1 MKKSVSFR
9 VSPMQIKT
17 SDAIRRLNDSP
28 VARWSV
34 LFIVATA
41 MMMGYFVNDVMS
53 PLETLLEASP
63 AEGGLGWTS
72 GDYGFF
78 SGSSGLINVF
88 LLMLFFS
95 GLILDKMGIRFTG
108 ILACSLMIIGT
119 LIKYYAVTAG
129 FPPTDT
135 FHLSLFTFHF
145 SLPTSVAVASLG
157 FAVFGVG
164 YEMTG
169 ITVSK
174 AMVRWFTGH
183 ELALAMGIQLAMA
196 RLGTAAALSISA
208 PVARHFALST
218 PLLLSLSFLII
229 GLLAFLVFC
238 VMDRRLDQHRTNTDL
253 HGLQEESVRVSPSQ
267 SDAKKKSDADEF
279 RWSDIG
285 TTLRSP
291 GFWLITLFCVLFYSA
306 VSPFLK
312 FSTKL
317 MVMKYGVDPDVAGFF
332 SSIAPFGTILMTPLF
347 GLIYDRYGKGVTLVI
362 TGALMLTAVHFGF
375 SLPMHSSTVAIT
387 LMVILSVGYSLAPA
401 ALWPCVPKIIPL
413 KCLGT
418 ACSMIFFIQNFGRAI
433 IPMFVGK
440 ANEAD
445 PTYET
450 SMLIFGFTAL
460 GAALT
465 AMAMWYVDRRQ
476 GYGLQLPNIRK

>member
-1 MKKSVSFR
+1 
-9 VSPMQIKT
+9 
-17 SDAIRRLNDSP
+17 
-28 VARWSV
+28 
-34 LFIVATA
+34 
-41 MMMGYFVNDVMS
+41 MMMGYFVNDIMS
-53 PLETLLEASP
+53 PLETLLEMPRSQ
-63 AEGGLGWTS
+63 GGLGWTPS
-72 GDYGFF
+72 DYGFF
-78 SGSSGLINVF
+78 SGAGSFINVF

-108 ILACSLMIIGT
+108 TLACSLMVLGT
-119 LIKYYAVTAG
+119 LIKFYAVTAD
-129 FPPTDT
+129 FPPTAVAN
-135 FHLSLFTFHF
+135 FSLFTLHF

-157 FAVFGVG
+157 FAIFGVG

-183 ELALAMGIQLAMA
+183 ELALAMGLQLAMA
-196 RLGTAAALSISA
+196 RFGTAAALSISA
-208 PVARHFALST
+208 PIARHFTLST
-218 PLLLSLSFLII
+218 PLLVALAFLII

-238 VMDRRLDQHRTNTDL
+238 VMDRKLDSLGNPRD
-253 HGLQEESVRVSPSQ
+253 SRKSYD
-267 SDAKKKSDADEF
+267 SDSDEF
-279 RWSDIG
+279 RLSDIG
-285 TTLRSP
+285 VTLRNP

-317 MVMKYGVDPDVAGFF
+317 MVMKYGVDADVAGIF

-347 GLIYDRYGKGVTLVI
+347 GLVYDRYGKGVTLVI

-375 SLPMHSSTVAIT
+375 SLPMHSATVAIA
-387 LMVILSVGYSLAPA
+387 LMVTLSIGYSLAPA

-418 ACSMIFFIQNFGRAI
+418 AYSMIFFIQNFGRAI
-433 IPMFVGK
+433 IPMFVGR
-440 ANEAD
+440 ANETD
-445 PTYET
+445 PTYTT

-460 GAALT
+460 GAAVT
-465 AMAMWYVDRRQ
+465 AFAMLYIDRRK

>member
-1 MKKSVSFR
+1 MAE
-9 VSPMQIKT
+9 
-17 SDAIRRLNDSP
+17 AIRHRLNDSP
-28 VARWSV
+28 IARWTV

-53 PLETLLEASP
+53 PLEALLEMP
-63 AEGGLGWTS
+63 KAEGGLGWTS
-72 GDYGFF
+72 SDYGFF
-78 SGSSGLINVF
+78 SGSGSFINVF

-108 ILACSLMIIGT
+108 ILACSLMTLGT
-119 LIKYYAVTAG
+119 LVKYYAVT
-129 FPPTDT
+129 TDFGTSSVT
-135 FHLSLFTFHF
+135 FFGTD
-145 SLPTSVAVASLG
+145 LPTSAAWASFG

-208 PVARHFALST
+208 PVARHFSLST
-218 PLLLSLSFLII
+218 PLLVALAFLII

-238 VMDRRLDQHRTNTDL
+238 VMDRRLDDSRRYCSTSSSSSSN
-253 HGLQEESVRVSPSQ
+253 ENNE
-267 SDAKKKSDADEF
+267 EF
-279 RWSDIG
+279 RLSDIG
-285 TTLRSP
+285 ITLRNP
-291 GFWLITLFCVLFYSA
+291 GFWLITIFCVLFYSA

-317 MVMKYGVDPDVAGFF
+317 MVIKYGVDPDIAGFF

-347 GLIYDRYGKGVTLVI
+347 GLVFDRFGRGVTLVI

-375 SLPMHSSTVAIT
+375 SLPMHSSAVAIA
-387 LMVILSVGYSLAPA
+387 LMVVLSVGYSLAPA

-418 ACSMIFFIQNFGRAI
+418 AYSMIFFIQNFGRAI
-433 IPMFVGK
+433 IPMFVGR
-440 ANEAD
+440 ANETD
-445 PTYET
+445 PSYTT

-465 AMAMWYVDRRQ
+465 AIVM
-476 GYGLQLPNIRK
+476 L

>member
-1 MKKSVSFR
+1 MNIQK
-9 VSPMQIKT
+9 
-17 SDAIRRLNDSP
+17 LNDSP
-28 VARWSV
+28 FARWTV

-53 PLETLLEASP
+53 PLETLLEMPRSQ
-63 AEGGLGWTS
+63 GGLGWTPS
-72 GDYGFF
+72 DYGFF
-78 SGSSGLINVF
+78 SGAGSFINVF

-108 ILACSLMIIGT
+108 TLACSLMVIGT
-119 LIKYYAVTAG
+119 LIKLYAVT
-129 FPPTDT
+129 TDFGTTDVT
-135 FHLSLFTFHF
+135 FFNTHL
-145 SLPTSVAVASLG
+145 PASAAWASFG
-157 FAVFGVG
+157 FAIFGVG

-183 ELALAMGIQLAMA
+183 ELALAMGLQLAMA
-196 RLGTAAALSISA
+196 RFGTAAALSISA
-208 PVARHFALST
+208 PIARHYTLST
-218 PLLLSLSFLII
+218 PLLVALAFLII

-238 VMDRRLDQHRTNTDL
+238 VMDRRLDQFTVYSSQFTDDYSETS
-253 HGLQEESVRVSPSQ
+253 EEHAS
-267 SDAKKKSDADEF
+267 KSTVNKDSDEF

-285 TTLRSP
+285 TTLRTP

-347 GLIYDRYGKGVTLVI
+347 GLVYDRYGKGVTLVI

-375 SLPMHSSTVAIT
+375 SLPMHSSTAAIT
-387 LMVILSVGYSLAPA
+387 LMVILSVGYSLTPA

-418 ACSMIFFIQNFGRAI
+418 AYSMIFFIQNFGRAI

-440 ANEAD
+440 ANETD

-465 AMAMWYVDRRQ
+465 ALVLWHVDRRQ
-476 GYGLQLPNIRK
+476 HYGLQLPNIRK

>member
-1 MKKSVSFR
+1 MRPSTKK
-9 VSPMQIKT
+9 I
-17 SDAIRRLNDSP
+17 NDSP
-28 VARWSV
+28 AARWTV

-53 PLETLLEASP
+53 PLETLLEMPRSQ
-63 AEGGLGWTS
+63 GGLGWTPS
-72 GDYGFF
+72 DYGFF
-78 SGSSGLINVF
+78 SGAGSFINVF

-95 GLILDKMGIRFTG
+95 GIILDKMGIRFTG
-108 ILACSLMIIGT
+108 TLACSLMVLGT
-119 LIKYYAVTAG
+119 LIKYYAVITDFG
-129 FPPTDT
+129 NCQLSIFNYQLPP
-135 FHLSLFTFHF
+135 
-145 SLPTSVAVASLG
+145 SVAMASLG

-183 ELALAMGIQLAMA
+183 ELALAMGLQLAMA

-208 PVARHFALST
+208 PIARHFTLSA
-218 PLLLSLSFLII
+218 PLLLALSFLVT

-238 VMDRRLDQHRTNTDL
+238 VMDRRLDKTY
-253 HGLQEESVRVSPSQ
+253 ESHEPS
-267 SDAKKKSDADEF
+267 DDEF

-285 TTLRSP
+285 VTLRSP

-312 FSTKL
+312 FSTRL
-317 MVMKYGVDPDVAGFF
+317 MVMKYGVDPDIAGFF

-347 GLIYDRYGKGVTLVI
+347 GYVYDRYGRGVTLVI
-362 TGALMLTAVHFGF
+362 TGALLLAAVHFGF
-375 SLPMHSSTVAIT
+375 SLPIHNSNVAIL
-387 LMVILSVGYSLAPA
+387 LMVVLSVGYSLAPA

-418 ACSMIFFIQNFGRAI
+418 AYSMIFFIQNFGRAI
-433 IPMFVGK
+433 IPMFVGR
-440 ANEAD
+440 ANETD
-445 PTYET
+445 PSYTT

-460 GAALT
+460 GAALV
-465 AMAMWYVDRRQ
+465 AIAMWYTDRRK
-476 GYGLQLPNIRK
+476 GYGLQLPNIK

>member
-1 MKKSVSFR
+1 MAE
-9 VSPMQIKT
+9 T
-17 SDAIRRLNDSP
+17 IRHRLNDSP
-28 VARWSV
+28 IARWTV

-53 PLETLLEASP
+53 PLEALLEMP
-63 AEGGLGWTS
+63 KAEGGLGWTS
-72 GDYGFF
+72 SDYGFF
-78 SGSSGLINVF
+78 SGSGSFINVF

-108 ILACSLMIIGT
+108 ILACSLMTLGT
-119 LIKYYAVTAG
+119 LVKYYAVT
-129 FPPTDT
+129 TDFGTSSVT
-135 FHLSLFTFHF
+135 FFGTD
-145 SLPTSVAVASLG
+145 LPTSAAWASFG

-208 PVARHFALST
+208 PVARHFSLST
-218 PLLLSLSFLII
+218 PLLVALAFLII

-238 VMDRRLDQHRTNTDL
+238 VMDRRLDDSRRSCSTSSSSSSN
-253 HGLQEESVRVSPSQ
+253 ENNE
-267 SDAKKKSDADEF
+267 EF
-279 RWSDIG
+279 RLSDIG
-285 TTLRSP
+285 ITLRNP
-291 GFWLITLFCVLFYSA
+291 GFWLITIFCVLFYSA

-317 MVMKYGVDPDVAGFF
+317 MVIKYGVDPDIAGFF
-332 SSIAPFGTILMTPLF
+332 SSIAPFGTILMTPFF
-347 GLIYDRYGKGVTLVI
+347 GLVFDRFGRGVTLVI

-375 SLPMHSSTVAIT
+375 SLPMHSSAVAIA
-387 LMVILSVGYSLAPA
+387 LMVVLSVGYSLAPA

-418 ACSMIFFIQNFGRAI
+418 AYSMIFFIQNFGRAI
-433 IPMFVGK
+433 IPMFVGR
-440 ANEAD
+440 ANETD
-445 PTYET
+445 PSYTT

-465 AMAMWYVDRRQ
+465 AIVMLYTDRKK
-476 GYGLQLPNIRK
+476 GYGLQLPNIKAQ

>member
-1 MKKSVSFR
+1 MAE
-9 VSPMQIKT
+9 
-17 SDAIRRLNDSP
+17 AIRHRLNDSP
-28 VARWSV
+28 FARWTV
-34 LFIVATA
+34 LIIVATA

-53 PLETLLEASP
+53 PLETLLEMPRS
-63 AEGGLGWTS
+63 EGGLGWTPS
-72 GDYGFF
+72 DYGFF
-78 SGSSGLINVF
+78 SGAGSFINVF

-108 ILACSLMIIGT
+108 TLACSLMAIGT
-119 LIKYYAVTAG
+119 LIKLVAVIH
-129 FPPTDT
+129 PTDEILH
-135 FHLSLFTFHF
+135 FPLFSSQF
-145 SLPTSVAVASLG
+145 SLSVSVASASLG

-208 PVARHFALST
+208 PIARHFTLST
-218 PLLLSLSFLII
+218 PLLVSLAFLII

-238 VMDRRLDQHRTNTDL
+238 VMDRRLDESGITGNTNITSDSS
-253 HGLQEESVRVSPSQ
+253 EE
-267 SDAKKKSDADEF
+267 F
-279 RWSDIG
+279 HWGDILVI
-285 TTLRSP
+285 LRNP

-317 MVMKYGVDPDVAGFF
+317 MVMKYGVDPDIAGFF

-347 GLIYDRYGKGVTLVI
+347 GLVYDRFGKGVTLVI

-375 SLPMHSSTVAIT
+375 SLPMHSSTIAIA
-387 LMVILSVGYSLAPA
+387 LMVILSIGYSLAPA

-418 ACSMIFFIQNFGRAI
+418 AYSMIFFIQNFGRAV
-433 IPMFVGK
+433 IPMCVGR
-440 ANEAD
+440 ANETD
-445 PTYET
+445 PSYTT
-450 SMLIFGFTAL
+450 SMQIFGFTAL

-465 AMAMWYVDRRQ
+465 AVAILIIDRKKK
-476 GYGLQLPNIRK
+476 YGLQLPNIRK

>member
-1 MKKSVSFR
+1 MAES
-9 VSPMQIKT
+9 
-17 SDAIRRLNDSP
+17 IRQRLNDSP
-28 VARWSV
+28 IARWTV

-53 PLETLLEASP
+53 PLEALLEMP
-63 AEGGLGWTS
+63 KAEGGLGWTS
-72 GDYGFF
+72 SDYGFF
-78 SGSSGLINVF
+78 SGSGSFINVF

-108 ILACSLMIIGT
+108 VLACSLMVLGT
-119 LIKYYAVTAG
+119 LLKYYAVT
-129 FPPTDT
+129 TDFGT
-135 FHLSLFTFHF
+135 SSVAFFGTH
-145 SLPTSVAVASLG
+145 LPTSAAWASLG

-208 PVARHFALST
+208 PIARHFTLST
-218 PLLLSLSFLII
+218 PLLVALAFLII
-229 GLLAFLVFC
+229 GLLSFLVFC
-238 VMDRRLDQHRTNTDL
+238 VMDRKLD
-253 HGLQEESVRVSPSQ
+253 
-267 SDAKKKSDADEF
+267 KKGQTVEDKNSSSDEF
-279 RWSDIG
+279 RFSDILV
-285 TTLRSP
+285 TLRNP
-291 GFWLITLFCVLFYSA
+291 GFWLITIFCVLFYSA

-317 MVMKYGVDPDVAGFF
+317 MVIKYGVDPDIAGFF

-347 GLIYDRYGKGVTLVI
+347 GLVFDRWGRGVTLVI
-362 TGALMLTAVHFGF
+362 TGALMLTAVHFGL
-375 SLPMHSSTVAIT
+375 SLPIHSSAIAIA
-387 LMVILSVGYSLAPA
+387 LMVVLSIGYSLAPA

-418 ACSMIFFIQNFGRAI
+418 AYSMIFFIQNFGRAI
-433 IPMFVGK
+433 IPMFVGR
-440 ANEAD
+440 ANETD
-445 PTYET
+445 PSYTT
-450 SMLIFGFTAL
+450 SMLIFSFTAL

-465 AMAMWYVDRRQ
+465 AIVMLYTDRKK
-476 GYGLQLPNIRK
+476 GYGLQLPNIKKA

>member
-1 MKKSVSFR
+1 M
-9 VSPMQIKT
+9 
-17 SDAIRRLNDSP
+17 
-28 VARWSV
+28 ARWSV

-53 PLETLLEASP
+53 PLETLLEMPRSQ
-63 AEGGLGWTS
+63 GGLGWTPS
-72 GDYGFF
+72 DYGFF
-78 SGSSGLINVF
+78 SGAGSFINVF

-95 GLILDKMGIRFTG
+95 GIILDKMGIRFTG
-108 ILACSLMIIGT
+108 TLACSLMVAGT
-119 LIKYYAVTAG
+119 LIKYDTVSTAPEG
-129 FPPTDT
+129 E
-135 FHLSLFTFHF
+135 LFGM
-145 SLPTSVAVASLG
+145 PASVVLASSG
-157 FAVFGVG
+157 FAIFGVG

-208 PVARHFALST
+208 PVARHFTLST
-218 PLLLSLSFLII
+218 PLLVALSFLII

-238 VMDRRLDQHRTNTDL
+238 VMDRRLDEPNKT
-253 HGLQEESVRVSPSQ
+253 QEA
-267 SDAKKKSDADEF
+267 SDDEF

-285 TTLRSP
+285 ITLRSP

-317 MVMKYGVDPDVAGFF
+317 MVMKYGVDPDIAGLF

-347 GLIYDRYGKGVTLVI
+347 GYVYDKYGKGVTLVI

-375 SLPMHSSTVAIT
+375 SMPMHSSTVAIA
-387 LMVILSVGYSLAPA
+387 LMVMLSIGYSLAPA

-418 ACSMIFFIQNFGRAI
+418 AYSMIFFIQNFGRAI
-433 IPMFVGK
+433 IPMFVGR
-440 ANEAD
+440 ANETD
-445 PTYET
+445 PTYTT

-460 GAALT
+460 GAAAIAV
-465 AMAMWYVDRRQ
+465 AMLFVDRHK
-476 GYGLQLPNIRK
+476 GYGLQLPNIKHQ

>member
-1 MKKSVSFR
+1 MAES
-9 VSPMQIKT
+9 
-17 SDAIRRLNDSP
+17 IRQRLNDSP
-28 VARWSV
+28 IARWTV

-41 MMMGYFVNDVMS
+41 MMMGYFVNDIMS
-53 PLETLLEASP
+53 PLEALLEMP
-63 AEGGLGWTS
+63 KAEGGLGWTS
-72 GDYGFF
+72 SDYGFF
-78 SGSSGLINVF
+78 SGSGSFINVF

-108 ILACSLMIIGT
+108 VLACSLMVLGT
-119 LIKYYAVTAG
+119 LLKYYAVT
-129 FPPTDT
+129 TDFGT
-135 FHLSLFTFHF
+135 SSVAFFGTH
-145 SLPTSVAVASLG
+145 LPTSAAWASLG

-208 PVARHFALST
+208 PIARHFSLST
-218 PLLLSLSFLII
+218 PLLVALAFLII
-229 GLLAFLVFC
+229 GLLSFLVFC
-238 VMDRRLDQHRTNTDL
+238 VMDRKLDKKGQMV
-253 HGLQEESVRVSPSQ
+253 EEKNSSS
-267 SDAKKKSDADEF
+267 DEF
-279 RWSDIG
+279 RFSDILV
-285 TTLRSP
+285 TLRNP
-291 GFWLITLFCVLFYSA
+291 GFWLITIFCVLFYSA

-317 MVMKYGVDPDVAGFF
+317 MVIKYGVDPDIAGFF

-347 GLIYDRYGKGVTLVI
+347 GLVFDRWGRGVTLVI

-375 SLPMHSSTVAIT
+375 SLPIHSSAVAIA
-387 LMVILSVGYSLAPA
+387 LMVILSIGYSLAPA

-418 ACSMIFFIQNFGRAI
+418 AYSMIFFIQNFGRAI
-433 IPMFVGK
+433 IPMFVGR
-440 ANEAD
+440 ANETD
-445 PTYET
+445 PSYTT
-450 SMLIFGFTAL
+450 SMLIFSFTAL

-465 AMAMWYVDRRQ
+465 AIVMLYTDRKK
-476 GYGLQLPNIRK
+476 GYGLQLPNIKKA

>member
-1 MKKSVSFR
+1 MAE
-9 VSPMQIKT
+9 
-17 SDAIRRLNDSP
+17 AIRHRLNDSP
-28 VARWSV
+28 IARWTV

-53 PLETLLEASP
+53 PLEALLEMP
-63 AEGGLGWTS
+63 KAEGGLGWTS
-72 GDYGFF
+72 SDYGFF
-78 SGSSGLINVF
+78 SGSGSFINVF

-108 ILACSLMIIGT
+108 ILACSLMTLGT
-119 LIKYYAVTAG
+119 LVKYYAVT
-129 FPPTDT
+129 TDFGTSSVT
-135 FHLSLFTFHF
+135 FFGTD
-145 SLPTSVAVASLG
+145 LPTSAAWASFG

-208 PVARHFALST
+208 PVARHFSLST
-218 PLLLSLSFLII
+218 PLLVALAFLII

-238 VMDRRLDQHRTNTDL
+238 VMDRRLDDSRRSCSTSSSSSSN
-253 HGLQEESVRVSPSQ
+253 ENNE
-267 SDAKKKSDADEF
+267 EF
-279 RWSDIG
+279 RLSDIG
-285 TTLRSP
+285 ITLRNP
-291 GFWLITLFCVLFYSA
+291 GFWLITIFCVLFYSA

-317 MVMKYGVDPDVAGFF
+317 MVIKYGVDPDIAGFF

-347 GLIYDRYGKGVTLVI
+347 GLVFDRFGRGVTLV
-362 TGALMLTAVHFGF
+362 
-375 SLPMHSSTVAIT
+375 
-387 LMVILSVGYSLAPA
+387 YSLAPA
-401 ALWPCVPKIIPL
+401 ALWPCVPKLIPL

-418 ACSMIFFIQNFGRAI
+418 AYSMIFFIQNFGRAI
-433 IPMFVGK
+433 IPMFVGR
-440 ANEAD
+440 ANETD
-445 PTYET
+445 PSYTT

-465 AMAMWYVDRRQ
+465 AIVMLYTDRKK
-476 GYGLQLPNIRK
+476 GYGLQLPNIKAQ

>member
-1 MKKSVSFR
+1 MAE
-9 VSPMQIKT
+9 
-17 SDAIRRLNDSP
+17 AIRQRLNDSP
-28 VARWSV
+28 IARWTI

-53 PLETLLEASP
+53 PLEALLEMP
-63 AEGGLGWTS
+63 KTEGGLGWTS
-72 GDYGFF
+72 SDYGFF
-78 SGSSGLINVF
+78 SGSGSFINVF

-108 ILACSLMIIGT
+108 VLACSLMTLGT
-119 LIKYYAVTAG
+119 LVKYYAVT
-129 FPPTDT
+129 TDFGT
-135 FHLSLFTFHF
+135 SSVAFFGTY
-145 SLPTSVAVASLG
+145 LPTSAAWASLG
-157 FAVFGVG
+157 FAIFGVG

-183 ELALAMGIQLAMA
+183 DLALAMGIQLAMA

-208 PVARHFALST
+208 PIARHFTLST
-218 PLLLSLSFLII
+218 PLLVALAFLII
-229 GLLAFLVFC
+229 GLLSFLVFC
-238 VMDRRLDQHRTNTDL
+238 IMDLRLDKS
-253 HGLQEESVRVSPSQ
+253 EEQR
-267 SDAKKKSDADEF
+267 KKSYDNADDEKF
-279 RWSDIG
+279 RFSDIIV
-285 TTLRSP
+285 TLRNP
-291 GFWLITLFCVLFYSA
+291 GFWLITIFCVLFYSA

-317 MVMKYGVDPDVAGFF
+317 MVIKYGVDPDIAGFF

-347 GLIYDRYGKGVTLVI
+347 GLVFDRFGRGVTLVI

-375 SLPMHSSTVAIT
+375 SLPMHSSAIAIA
-387 LMVILSVGYSLAPA
+387 LMVVLSIGYSLAPA

-418 ACSMIFFIQNFGRAI
+418 AYSMIFFIQNFGRAI
-433 IPMFVGK
+433 IPMFVGR
-440 ANEAD
+440 ANETD
-445 PTYET
+445 PSYTT

-465 AMAMWYVDRRQ
+465 AIVMLYTDRKK
-476 GYGLQLPNIRK
+476 GYGLQLPNITTSGR

>member
-1 MKKSVSFR
+1 M
-9 VSPMQIKT
+9 
-17 SDAIRRLNDSP
+17 NDSP

-63 AEGGLGWTS
+63 AEGGLGWTP

-108 ILACSLMIIGT
+108 TLACSLMIIGT
-119 LIKYYAVTAG
+119 LIKYYAVIAG

-135 FHLSLFTFHF
+135 FHFSLLTFHF

-208 PVARHFALST
+208 PVARHFTLST

-238 VMDRRLDQHRTNTDL
+238 VMDRRLDNKELSKLSKLSSNQKEL
-253 HGLQEESVRVSPSQ
+253 S
-267 SDAKKKSDADEF
+267 SDNNDEF
-279 RWSDIG
+279 HFSDIG

-375 SLPMHSSTVAIT
+375 SLPMHSSTVAIA

-418 ACSMIFFIQNFGRAI
+418 AYSMIFFIQNFGRAI

-440 ANEAD
+440 ANETD

-465 AMAMWYVDRRQ
+465 ALAMWYVDRRQ
-476 GYGLQLPNIRK
+476 GYGLQQPNIRK

>member
-1 MKKSVSFR
+1 
-9 VSPMQIKT
+9 
-17 SDAIRRLNDSP
+17 
-28 VARWSV
+28 
-34 LFIVATA
+34 

-53 PLETLLEASP
+53 PLEALLEMP
-63 AEGGLGWTS
+63 KAEGGLGWTS
-72 GDYGFF
+72 SDYGFF
-78 SGSSGLINVF
+78 SGSGSFINVF

-108 ILACSLMIIGT
+108 VLACSLMVLGT
-119 LIKYYAVTAG
+119 LLKYYAVT
-129 FPPTDT
+129 TDFGT
-135 FHLSLFTFHF
+135 SSVAFFGTH
-145 SLPTSVAVASLG
+145 LPTSAACASLG

-208 PVARHFALST
+208 PIARHFSLST
-218 PLLLSLSFLII
+218 PLLVALAFLII
-229 GLLAFLVFC
+229 GLLSFLVFC
-238 VMDRRLDQHRTNTDL
+238 VMDRKLDKKGQMV
-253 HGLQEESVRVSPSQ
+253 EEKNSSS
-267 SDAKKKSDADEF
+267 DEF
-279 RWSDIG
+279 RFSDILV
-285 TTLRSP
+285 TLRNP
-291 GFWLITLFCVLFYSA
+291 GFWLITIFCVLFYSA

-317 MVMKYGVDPDVAGFF
+317 MVIKYGVDPDIAGFF

-347 GLIYDRYGKGVTLVI
+347 GLVFDRFGRGVTLVI

-375 SLPMHSSTVAIT
+375 SLPMHSSAIAIA
-387 LMVILSVGYSLAPA
+387 LMVILSIGYSLAPA

-418 ACSMIFFIQNFGRAI
+418 AYSMIFFIQNFGRAI
-433 IPMFVGK
+433 IPMFVGR
-440 ANEAD
+440 ANETD
-445 PTYET
+445 PSYTT
-450 SMLIFGFTAL
+450 SMLIFSFTAL

-465 AMAMWYVDRRQ
+465 AIVMLYTDRKK
-476 GYGLQLPNIRK
+476 GYGLQLPNIKKA

>member
-1 MKKSVSFR
+1 MAEAFI
-9 VSPMQIKT
+9 Q
-17 SDAIRRLNDSP
+17 RLNDSA
-28 VARWSV
+28 VARWTV

-53 PLETLLEASP
+53 PLETLLEAPRSQ
-63 AEGGLGWTS
+63 GGLGWTS
-72 GDYGFF
+72 ADYGFF

-95 GLILDKMGIRFTG
+95 GIILDKMGIRFTG
-108 ILACSLMIIGT
+108 VLACSLMALGT
-119 LIKYYAVTAG
+119 LVKLYAVTADLG
-129 FPPTDT
+129 DEPIRF
-135 FHLSLFTFHF
+135 SLLVTSF
-145 SLPTSVAVASLG
+145 SLPPSAALASLG

-174 AMVRWFTGH
+174 SMVRWFAGH

-208 PVARHFALST
+208 PIARHFSLST
-218 PLLLSLSFLII
+218 PLLVSLSLLII

-238 VMDRRLDQHRTNTDL
+238 VMDRRLDQ
-253 HGLQEESVRVSPSQ
+253 SPADRQRS
-267 SDAKKKSDADEF
+267 SASADDEF
-279 RWSDIG
+279 RWGDIG
-285 TTLRSP
+285 QTLRSP

-317 MVMKYGVDPDVAGFF
+317 MVMKYGVDADLAGFF

-347 GLIYDRYGKGVTLVI
+347 GYIYDRYGKGVTLVTI
-362 TGALMLTAVHFGF
+362 GAAMLAFVHFSFAMPVHGAA
-375 SLPMHSSTVAIT
+375 TAIV
-387 LMVILSVGYSLAPA
+387 LMVVLSIGYSLAPA

-418 ACSMIFFIQNFGRAI
+418 AYSMIFFIQNFGRAV
-433 IPMFVGK
+433 IPMFVGQ
-440 ANEAD
+440 ANERD
-445 PTYET
+445 PSYTS

-460 GAALT
+460 GAVGVAL
-465 AMAMWYVDRRQ
+465 AMRYVDKRK
-476 GYGLQLPNIRK
+476 GYGLQQPNIRR

>member
-1 MKKSVSFR
+1 MAEV
-9 VSPMQIKT
+9 
-17 SDAIRRLNDSP
+17 IRQRLNDSP
-28 VARWSV
+28 IARWTV

-53 PLETLLEASP
+53 PLEALLEMP
-63 AEGGLGWTS
+63 KAEGGLGWTS
-72 GDYGFF
+72 SDYGFF
-78 SGSSGLINVF
+78 SGSGSFINVF

-108 ILACSLMIIGT
+108 VLACSLMTLGT
-119 LIKYYAVTAG
+119 LVKYYAVT
-129 FPPTDT
+129 TDFDTSSVT
-135 FHLSLFTFHF
+135 FFGTD
-145 SLPTSVAVASLG
+145 LPTSAAWASFG

-208 PVARHFALST
+208 PIARHFTLST
-218 PLLLSLSFLII
+218 PLLVALAFLII

-238 VMDRRLDQHRTNTDL
+238 IMDRKLDKN
-253 HGLQEESVRVSPSQ
+253 GQEIEEQDSSS
-267 SDAKKKSDADEF
+267 DEF
-279 RWSDIG
+279 RFSDIIV
-285 TTLRSP
+285 TLRNP
-291 GFWLITLFCVLFYSA
+291 GFWLITIFCVLFYSA

-317 MVMKYGVDPDVAGFF
+317 MVIKYGVDPDIAGFF

-347 GLIYDRYGKGVTLVI
+347 GLVFDRFGRGVTLVI

-375 SLPMHSSTVAIT
+375 SLPMHSSAIAIA
-387 LMVILSVGYSLAPA
+387 LMVVLSIGYSLAPA

-418 ACSMIFFIQNFGRAI
+418 AYSMIFFIQNFGRAI
-433 IPMFVGK
+433 IPMFVGR
-440 ANEAD
+440 ANETD
-445 PTYET
+445 PSYTT

-465 AMAMWYVDRRQ
+465 AIVMLYTDRKK
-476 GYGLQLPNIRK
+476 GYGLQLPNIKKA

>member
-1 MKKSVSFR
+1 MAE
-9 VSPMQIKT
+9 T
-17 SDAIRRLNDSP
+17 IRHRLNDSP
-28 VARWSV
+28 IARWTV

-41 MMMGYFVNDVMS
+41 MMMGYFVNDIMS
-53 PLETLLEASP
+53 PLEALLEMP
-63 AEGGLGWTS
+63 KAEGGLGWTS
-72 GDYGFF
+72 SDYGFF
-78 SGSSGLINVF
+78 SGSGSFINVF

-108 ILACSLMIIGT
+108 ILACSLMTLGT
-119 LIKYYAVTAG
+119 LVKYYAVT
-129 FPPTDT
+129 TDFGTSSVT
-135 FHLSLFTFHF
+135 FFGTD
-145 SLPTSVAVASLG
+145 LPTSAAWASFG

-208 PVARHFALST
+208 PVARHFSLST
-218 PLLLSLSFLII
+218 PLLVALAFLII

-238 VMDRRLDQHRTNTDL
+238 VMDRRLDDSRRSCSTSSSSSSN
-253 HGLQEESVRVSPSQ
+253 ENNE
-267 SDAKKKSDADEF
+267 EF
-279 RWSDIG
+279 RLSDIG
-285 TTLRSP
+285 ITLRNP
-291 GFWLITLFCVLFYSA
+291 GFWLITIFCVLFYSA

-317 MVMKYGVDPDVAGFF
+317 MVIKYGVDPDIAGFF

-347 GLIYDRYGKGVTLVI
+347 GLVFDRFGRGVTLVI

-375 SLPMHSSTVAIT
+375 SLPMHSSAVAIA
-387 LMVILSVGYSLAPA
+387 LMVVLSVGYSLAPA

-418 ACSMIFFIQNFGRAI
+418 AYSMIFFIQNFGRAI
-433 IPMFVGK
+433 IPMFVGR
-440 ANEAD
+440 ANETD
-445 PTYET
+445 PSYTT

-465 AMAMWYVDRRQ
+465 AIVMLYTDRKK
-476 GYGLQLPNIRK
+476 GYGLQLPNIKAQ

>member
-1 MKKSVSFR
+1 MTEVIQK
-9 VSPMQIKT
+9 
-17 SDAIRRLNDSP
+17 RLNDSP
-28 VARWSV
+28 IARWTV

-53 PLETLLEASP
+53 PLEALLEMP
-63 AEGGLGWTS
+63 KAEGGLGWTS
-72 GDYGFF
+72 SDYGFF
-78 SGSSGLINVF
+78 SGSGSFINVF

-108 ILACSLMIIGT
+108 VLACSLMVLGT
-119 LIKYYAVTAG
+119 LLKYYAVT
-129 FPPTDT
+129 TDFGT
-135 FHLSLFTFHF
+135 SSVAFFGTH
-145 SLPTSVAVASLG
+145 LPTSAAWASLG

-169 ITVSK
+169 ITISK

-208 PVARHFALST
+208 PIARHFTLST
-218 PLLLSLSFLII
+218 PLLVALAFLII
-229 GLLAFLVFC
+229 GLLSFLVFC
-238 VMDRRLDQHRTNTDL
+238 VMDRKLDKKGQMV
-253 HGLQEESVRVSPSQ
+253 EEKNSSS
-267 SDAKKKSDADEF
+267 DEF
-279 RWSDIG
+279 RFSDILV
-285 TTLRSP
+285 TLRNP
-291 GFWLITLFCVLFYSA
+291 GFWLITIFCVLFYSA

-317 MVMKYGVDPDVAGFF
+317 MVIKYGVDPDIAGFF

-347 GLIYDRYGKGVTLVI
+347 GLVFDRFGRGVTLVI

-375 SLPMHSSTVAIT
+375 SLPMHSSAIAIA
-387 LMVILSVGYSLAPA
+387 LMVVLSIGYSLAPA

-418 ACSMIFFIQNFGRAI
+418 AYSMIFFIQNFGRAI
-433 IPMFVGK
+433 IPMFVGR
-440 ANEAD
+440 ANETD
-445 PTYET
+445 PSYTT

-465 AMAMWYVDRRQ
+465 AIVMLYTDRKK
-476 GYGLQLPNIRK
+476 GYGLQLPNIKKA

>member
-1 MKKSVSFR
+1 MAE
-9 VSPMQIKT
+9 
-17 SDAIRRLNDSP
+17 AIQKRLTDSP
-28 VARWSV
+28 VARWTV

-53 PLETLLEASP
+53 PLETLLELPSSQ
-63 AEGGLGWTS
+63 GGLGWTPS
-72 GDYGFF
+72 DYGFF
-78 SGSSGLINVF
+78 SGAGSLINVF

-108 ILACSLMIIGT
+108 ILACSLMVAGT
-119 LIKYYAVTAG
+119 LLKLYGITTDFGTTAFSFLG
-129 FPPTDT
+129 FQMPM
-135 FHLSLFTFHF
+135 
-145 SLPTSVAVASLG
+145 SVATASLG
-157 FAVFGVG
+157 FAIFGVG

-208 PVARHFALST
+208 PIARHFTLSA
-218 PLLLSLSFLII
+218 PLLVALAFLII

-238 VMDRRLDQHRTNTDL
+238 VMDRKLESAGDPDKT
-253 HGLQEESVRVSPSQ
+253 EEFNSE
-267 SDAKKKSDADEF
+267 EF
-279 RWSDIG
+279 RLADIG
-285 TTLRSP
+285 ITLRNP

-317 MVMKYGVDPDVAGFF
+317 MVMKYSVDPDIAGFF

-362 TGALMLTAVHFGF
+362 TGALMLTVVHFGF
-375 SLPMHSSTVAIT
+375 SLPMHSATVAIA
-387 LMVILSVGYSLAPA
+387 LMVLLSIGYSLAPA

-418 ACSMIFFIQNFGRAI
+418 AYSMIFFIQNFGRAI
-433 IPMFVGK
+433 IPMAVGK

-445 PTYET
+445 ASYTT
-450 SMLIFGFTAL
+450 SMLIFGFTAM
-460 GAALT
+460 GAAVT
-465 AMAMWYVDRRQ
+465 AIAMWYIDRQ
-476 GYGLQLPNIRK
+476 KGYGLQLPNIKSTTRGK

>member
-1 MKKSVSFR
+1 MRPSKEKINN
-9 VSPMQIKT
+9 SPF
-17 SDAIRRLNDSP
+17 
-28 VARWSV
+28 ARWTV
-34 LFIVATA
+34 LIIVATA

-53 PLETLLEASP
+53 PLETLLELP
-63 AEGGLGWTS
+63 KEQGGLGWTPS
-72 GDYGFF
+72 DYGFF
-78 SGSSGLINVF
+78 SGAGSFINVF

-108 ILACSLMIIGT
+108 TLACSQMALGT
-119 LIKYYAVTAG
+119 LIKYYAVTAEFG
-129 FPPTDT
+129 NEPIAFLDYQ
-135 FHLSLFTFHF
+135 
-145 SLPTSVAVASLG
+145 LPASAVWASLG
-157 FAVFGVG
+157 FAIFGVG

-169 ITVSK
+169 ISVSK

-208 PVARHFALST
+208 PIARHYTLSM
-218 PLLLSLSFLII
+218 PLLISLAFLII

-238 VMDRRLDQHRTNTDL
+238 VMDRKLDDSGQTTEDSADNT
-253 HGLQEESVRVSPSQ
+253 QYEEQ
-267 SDAKKKSDADEF
+267 F
-279 RWSDIG
+279 HFSDILV
-285 TTLRSP
+285 TLRNP

-317 MVMKYGVDPDVAGFF
+317 MVMKYGVDPDIAGFF

-375 SLPMHSSTVAIT
+375 SLPIHSSTIAIA
-387 LMVILSVGYSLAPA
+387 LMVTLSIGYSLAPA

-418 ACSMIFFIQNFGRAI
+418 AYSMIFFIQNFGRAV
-433 IPMFVGK
+433 IPMCVGR
-440 ANEAD
+440 ANETD
-445 PTYET
+445 PTYTT

-460 GAALT
+460 GAAVT
-465 AMAMWYVDRRQ
+465 AIAILVIDKKKN
-476 GYGLQLPNIRK
+476 YGLQLPNIKK

>member
-1 MKKSVSFR
+1 M
-9 VSPMQIKT
+9 
-17 SDAIRRLNDSP
+17 
-28 VARWSV
+28 V
-34 LFIVATA
+34 L
-41 MMMGYFVNDVMS
+41 
-53 PLETLLEASP
+53 
-63 AEGGLGWTS
+63 
-72 GDYGFF
+72 
-78 SGSSGLINVF
+78 
-88 LLMLFFS
+88 
-95 GLILDKMGIRFTG
+95 
-108 ILACSLMIIGT
+108 GT
-119 LIKYYAVTAG
+119 LIKYYAVIAD
-129 FPPTDT
+129 FPAD
-135 FHLSLFTFHF
+135 STFHF
-145 SLPTSVAVASLG
+145 SLFSYDFTLTLSVAVASLG

-208 PVARHFALST
+208 PIARHFTLST
-218 PLLLSLSFLII
+218 PLLVALSFLII

-238 VMDRRLDQHRTNTDL
+238 VMDRRLDEPHKAHDS
-253 HGLQEESVRVSPSQ
+253 HES
-267 SDAKKKSDADEF
+267 SDDEF

-285 TTLRSP
+285 VTLRSP

-317 MVMKYGVDPDVAGFF
+317 MVMKYGVDPDIAGFF

-347 GLIYDRYGKGVTLVI
+347 GFIYDRYGRGVTLVI
-362 TGALMLTAVHFGF
+362 TGALLLTAVHFGF
-375 SLPMHSSTVAIT
+375 SLPTSLITYHSSLITPSAIAIL
-387 LMVILSVGYSLAPA
+387 LMVVLSIGYSLAPA

-418 ACSMIFFIQNFGRAI
+418 AYSMIFFIQNFGRAI

-440 ANEAD
+440 ANETD
-445 PTYET
+445 PTYTT

-460 GAALT
+460 GAALIAV
-465 AMAMWYVDRRQ
+465 AMLIVDRKK
-476 GYGLQLPNIRK
+476 GYGLQLPNIKI

>member
-1 MKKSVSFR
+1 MREAV
-9 VSPMQIKT
+9 
-17 SDAIRRLNDSP
+17 RRLNDSP
-28 VARWSV
+28 TARWTV

-63 AEGGLGWTS
+63 SEGGLGWKP

-108 ILACSLMIIGT
+108 TLACSLMIIGT
-119 LIKYYAVTAG
+119 LIKYYAVTAD
-129 FPPTDT
+129 FSTDVY
-135 FHLSLFTFHF
+135 HLSFIGYHLDM
-145 SLPTSVAVASLG
+145 PRSVAVASLG

-208 PVARHFALST
+208 PIARHFSLST
-218 PLLLSLSFLII
+218 PLLVSLSFLII

-238 VMDRRLDQHRTNTDL
+238 VMDCRLD
-253 HGLQEESVRVSPSQ
+253 ESWVQVRD
-267 SDAKKKSDADEF
+267 SDAGQDQATSPHNSSESEDF
-279 RWSDIG
+279 RFSDIG

-317 MVMKYGVDPDVAGFF
+317 MVMKYGIDTDVAGFF
-332 SSIAPFGTILMTPLF
+332 SSIAPFGTILMTPIF

-375 SLPMHSSTVAIT
+375 SLPMHSSMVAIT
-387 LMVILSVGYSLAPA
+387 LMIILSVGYSLAPA

-418 ACSMIFFIQNFGRAI
+418 AYSMIFFIQNFGRAI

-440 ANEAD
+440 ANESD

-465 AMAMWYVDRRQ
+465 ALAMWYVDRRQ

>member
-1 MKKSVSFR
+1 M
-9 VSPMQIKT
+9 T
-17 SDAIRRLNDSP
+17 EAIRHRLNDSP
-28 VARWSV
+28 FARWTV
-34 LFIVATA
+34 LIIVATA

-53 PLETLLEASP
+53 PLETLLELPKSQ
-63 AEGGLGWTS
+63 GGLGWTPS
-72 GDYGFF
+72 DYGFF
-78 SGSSGLINVF
+78 SGAGSFINVF

-108 ILACSLMIIGT
+108 VLACSLMALGT
-119 LIKYYAVTAG
+119 LLKLYGVTTDFGTAEIAIFG
-129 FPPTDT
+129 FQ
-135 FHLSLFTFHF
+135 
-145 SLPTSVAVASLG
+145 LPMSVAVASLG

-208 PVARHFALST
+208 PIARHFALST
-218 PLLLSLSFLII
+218 PLLVSLAFLII

-238 VMDRRLDQHRTNTDL
+238 VMDRKLDDDSTKNTTDES
-253 HGLQEESVRVSPSQ
+253 EE
-267 SDAKKKSDADEF
+267 F
-279 RWSDIG
+279 HWGDILV
-285 TTLRSP
+285 TLRNP

-312 FSTKL
+312 LSTKL
-317 MVMKYGVDPDVAGFF
+317 MVMKYGVDPDIAGFF

-347 GLIYDRYGKGVTLVI
+347 GAVYDKYGKGVTLVI

-375 SLPMHSSTVAIT
+375 SLPMHSSTIAIA
-387 LMVILSVGYSLAPA
+387 LMVTLSIGYSLAPA

-418 ACSMIFFIQNFGRAI
+418 AYSMIFFIQNFGRAI
-433 IPMFVGK
+433 IPMFVGR
-440 ANEAD
+440 ANETD
-445 PTYET
+445 STYTT

-460 GAALT
+460 GAAVT
-465 AMAMWYVDRRQ
+465 AIGILLIDKHKH
-476 GYGLQLPNIRK
+476 YGLQLPNIKK

>member
-1 MKKSVSFR
+1 MTEVIQK
-9 VSPMQIKT
+9 
-17 SDAIRRLNDSP
+17 RLNDSP
-28 VARWSV
+28 IARWTV

-53 PLETLLEASP
+53 PLEALLEMP
-63 AEGGLGWTS
+63 KAEGGLGWTS
-72 GDYGFF
+72 SDYGFF
-78 SGSSGLINVF
+78 SGSGSFINVF

-108 ILACSLMIIGT
+108 VLACSLMVLGT
-119 LIKYYAVTAG
+119 LLKYYAVT
-129 FPPTDT
+129 TDFGT
-135 FHLSLFTFHF
+135 SSVAFFGTH
-145 SLPTSVAVASLG
+145 LPTSAAWASLG

-208 PVARHFALST
+208 PIARHFTLST
-218 PLLLSLSFLII
+218 PLLVALAFLII
-229 GLLAFLVFC
+229 GLLSFLVFC
-238 VMDRRLDQHRTNTDL
+238 VMDRKLD
-253 HGLQEESVRVSPSQ
+253 
-267 SDAKKKSDADEF
+267 KKGQMVEDKNSSSDEF
-279 RWSDIG
+279 RFSDILV
-285 TTLRSP
+285 TLRNP
-291 GFWLITLFCVLFYSA
+291 GFWLITIFCVLFYSA

-317 MVMKYGVDPDVAGFF
+317 MVIKYGVDPDIAGFF

-347 GLIYDRYGKGVTLVI
+347 GLVFDRFGRGVTLVI

-375 SLPMHSSTVAIT
+375 SLPMHSSAVAIA
-387 LMVILSVGYSLAPA
+387 LMVVLSVGYSLAPA

-418 ACSMIFFIQNFGRAI
+418 AYSMIFFIQNFGRAI
-433 IPMFVGK
+433 IPMFVGR
-440 ANEAD
+440 ANETD
-445 PTYET
+445 PSYTT

-465 AMAMWYVDRRQ
+465 AIVMLYTDRKK
-476 GYGLQLPNIRK
+476 GYGLQLPNIKAQ